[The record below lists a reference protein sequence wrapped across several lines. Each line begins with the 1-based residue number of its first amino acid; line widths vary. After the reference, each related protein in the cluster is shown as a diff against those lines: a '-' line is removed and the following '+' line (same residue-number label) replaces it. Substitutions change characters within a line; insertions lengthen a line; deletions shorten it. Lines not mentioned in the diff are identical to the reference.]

1 MCSAGNRTFLEHI
14 RLQMV
19 INWIPTNINLQ
30 IFENQVNIWFYN
42 KSFHRCTWTY
52 CSVKTQNRNVKAR
65 MQVEHGVLNYFF
77 IFPQLIFFVAY
88 VLILLRKSVSVSQ
101 MKKWYMNIN
110 NKPFVV
116 LKGYLV
122 LSDAVQNVSVFFCW
136 KNFKFKMFV
145 HC

>member
-1 MCSAGNRTFLEHI
+1 M
-14 RLQMV
+14 
-19 INWIPTNINLQ
+19 NIS
-30 IFENQVNIWFYN
+30 FYN

-88 VLILLRKSVSVSQ
+88 VLILSRKSVSVSQ

-110 NKPFVV
+110 NKQFVV

-122 LSDAVQNVSVFFCW
+122 LSDAVQNVSVFFAE
-136 KNFKFKMFV
+136 KFSNSKCLLIANEILIATGYIIYFCIPILIICNKACVTRYSLMS
-145 HC
+145 